1 MKIKLYNSNTKSKEL
16 FVPIDPKK
24 VTMYVCGPTVYS
36 YPHIGNARG
45 PVIFDVLARLLRR
58 EFDLTYI
65 RNITDLDDKI
75 YQAADDEGVHIS
87 EVTQRYTK
95 IYQEDMTAL
104 GVEKPDLEPLATEH
118 IPEMIEMIQVL
129 IDKKHAYENQGHVF
143 FSVETFD
150 DYGFLSNR
158 TEEEQISG
166 TRIKSSEIKNNQ
178 RDFVLWKPST
188 GETPGWD
195 SPWGFGR
202 PGWHLE
208 CSVMSKKFLGDKF
221 DIHGGGMDLIFPH
234 HENEIAQSKGAHP
247 KEQFVKYW
255 LHNGMLNLSGK
266 KMSKSDGNVK
276 LLNEYID
283 EFSGPILRFFFLK
296 SQYRS
301 PQEFNVNLL
310 KESESTLNNLIDFT
324 YGVDSELKSKE
335 VLEIFEHSMNE
346 DLNTPKMLGSL
357 FKLINESDRL
367 NEQKLLE
374 LKSSIKFVFNLL
386 GFDLI
391 KVENNE
397 KTDEELTKFFKK
409 YDINFENVNQAVSE
423 FINKREDLRKQKDF
437 ASADKMRESILGIGI
452 SLEDG
457 TDSGWSWKNS

>member
-1 MKIKLYNSNTKSKEL
+1 MLKLYNSYNNSIEK
-16 FVPIDPKK
+16 IDLNKREVK
-24 VTMYVCGPTVYS
+24 IYLCGPTVQS
-36 YPHIGNARG
+36 SPHLGHGRSAVVFDFLVRYLKYLKYN
-45 PVIFDVLARLLRR
+45 VIFV
-58 EFDLTYI
+58 
-65 RNITDLDDKI
+65 RNITDIDDKI
-75 YQAADDEGVHIS
+75 IEKSFEEGISYKELAIRVSKEFDYAYQKLNCI
-87 EVTQRYTK
+87 
-95 IYQEDMTAL
+95 
-104 GVEKPDLEPLATEH
+104 KPDKEPRATEF
-118 IPEMIEMIQVL
+118 IKEIISYIETL
-129 IDKKHAYENQGHVF
+129 IKNEYAYITKSGVYYDI
-143 FSVETFD
+143 SKFD
-150 DYGFLSNR
+150 EYLLLSGR
-158 TEEEQISG
+158 TKNEVISG
-166 TRIKSSEIKNNQ
+166 TRVELEEDKNAPE
-178 RDFVLWKPST
+178 DFALWKFSKENEPYW
-188 GETPGWD
+188 E
-195 SPWGFGR
+195 SPWGNGR
-202 PGWHLE
+202 PGWHIE
-208 CSVMSKKFLGDKF
+208 CSSMIEAILGRTIDF
-221 DIHGGGMDLIFPH
+221 HCGGNDLIFPH
-234 HENEIAQSKGAHP
+234 HENEIAQSKGAYP

-266 KMSKSDGNVK
+266 KMSKSDGNIK

-283 EFSGPILRFFFLK
+283 EFSGPVLRFFFLK

-335 VLEIFEHSMNE
+335 VLDIFEDSMNE

-357 FKLINESDRL
+357 FKLINESDTL
-367 NEQKLLE
+367 NEQKLSE

-437 ASADKMRESILGIGI
+437 ESADKMRESILGIGI

>member
-1 MKIKLYNSNTKSKEL
+1 MLKLYNSYNNSIEK
-16 FVPIDPKK
+16 IDLNKREVK
-24 VTMYVCGPTVYS
+24 IYLCGPTVQS
-36 YPHIGNARG
+36 SPHLGHGRSAVVFDFLVRYLKYLKYN
-45 PVIFDVLARLLRR
+45 VIFV
-58 EFDLTYI
+58 
-65 RNITDLDDKI
+65 RNITDIDDKI
-75 YQAADDEGVHIS
+75 IEKSFEEGISYKELAIRVSKEFDYAYQKLNCI
-87 EVTQRYTK
+87 
-95 IYQEDMTAL
+95 
-104 GVEKPDLEPLATEH
+104 KPDKEPRATEF
-118 IPEMIEMIQVL
+118 IKEIISYIETL
-129 IDKKHAYENQGHVF
+129 IKNEYAYITQSGVYYDI
-143 FSVETFD
+143 SKFD
-150 DYGFLSNR
+150 EYLLLSGR
-158 TEEEQISG
+158 TKNEVISG
-166 TRIKSSEIKNNQ
+166 TRVELEEDKNAPE
-178 RDFVLWKPST
+178 DFALWKFSKENEPYW
-188 GETPGWD
+188 E
-195 SPWGFGR
+195 SPWGNGR
-202 PGWHLE
+202 PGWHIE
-208 CSVMSKKFLGDKF
+208 CSSMIEAILGRTIDF
-221 DIHGGGMDLIFPH
+221 HCGGNDLIFPH
-234 HENEIAQSKGAHP
+234 HENEIAQSKGAYP

-266 KMSKSDGNVK
+266 KMSKSDGNIK

-283 EFSGPILRFFFLK
+283 EFSGPVLRFFFLK

-335 VLEIFEHSMNE
+335 VLDIFEDSMNE

-357 FKLINESDRL
+357 FKLINESDTL
-367 NEQKLLE
+367 NEQKLSE

-391 KVENNE
+391 KVDNNQ

-409 YDINFENVNQAVSE
+409 YEIKFENVNQAVSE

-437 ASADKMRESILGIGI
+437 ESADKMRESILGIGI

>member
-1 MKIKLYNSNTKSKEL
+1 MLKLYNSYNNSIEK
-16 FVPIDPKK
+16 IDLNKREVK
-24 VTMYVCGPTVYS
+24 IYLCGPTVQS
-36 YPHIGNARG
+36 SPHLGHGRSAVVFDFLVRYLKYLKYN
-45 PVIFDVLARLLRR
+45 VIFV
-58 EFDLTYI
+58 
-65 RNITDLDDKI
+65 RNITDIDDKI
-75 YQAADDEGVHIS
+75 IEKSFEEGISYKELAIRVSKEFDYAYQKLNCI
-87 EVTQRYTK
+87 
-95 IYQEDMTAL
+95 
-104 GVEKPDLEPLATEH
+104 KPDKEPRATEF
-118 IPEMIEMIQVL
+118 IKEIISYIETL
-129 IDKKHAYENQGHVF
+129 IKNEYAYITKSGVYYDI
-143 FSVETFD
+143 SKFD
-150 DYGFLSNR
+150 EYLLLSGR
-158 TEEEQISG
+158 TKNEVISG
-166 TRIKSSEIKNNQ
+166 TRVELEEDKNAAE
-178 RDFVLWKPST
+178 DFALWKFSKENEPYW
-188 GETPGWD
+188 E
-195 SPWGFGR
+195 SPWGNGR
-202 PGWHLE
+202 PGWHIE
-208 CSVMSKKFLGDKF
+208 CSSMIEAILGRTIDF
-221 DIHGGGMDLIFPH
+221 HCGGNDLIFPH

-266 KMSKSDGNVK
+266 KMSKSDGNIK

-283 EFSGPILRFFFLK
+283 EFSGPVLRFFFLK

-335 VLEIFEHSMNE
+335 VLDIFEDSMND

-357 FKLINESDRL
+357 FKLINQSDTL
-367 NEQKLLE
+367 NEQKLSE

-391 KVENNE
+391 KVDNNQ

-409 YDINFENVNQAVSE
+409 YEIKFENVNQAVSE

-437 ASADKMRESILGIGI
+437 ESADKMRESILGIGI

>member
-1 MKIKLYNSNTKSKEL
+1 MLKLHNSYSNSIEKIDLNKREVKIYL
-16 FVPIDPKK
+16 
-24 VTMYVCGPTVYS
+24 CGPTVQS
-36 YPHIGNARG
+36 SPHLGHGRSAVVFDFLVRYLKYLKYN
-45 PVIFDVLARLLRR
+45 VIFV
-58 EFDLTYI
+58 
-65 RNITDLDDKI
+65 RNITDIDDKI
-75 YQAADDEGVHIS
+75 IEKSFEENISYKELAMRVSKEFDYAYQKLNCI
-87 EVTQRYTK
+87 
-95 IYQEDMTAL
+95 
-104 GVEKPDLEPLATEH
+104 KPDKEPRATEF
-118 IPEMIEMIQVL
+118 IKEIISYIETL
-129 IDKKHAYENQGHVF
+129 IKNEYAYITKSGVYYDI
-143 FSVETFD
+143 SKFD
-150 DYGFLSNR
+150 EYLLLSGR
-158 TEEEQISG
+158 TKNEVISG
-166 TRIKSSEIKNNQ
+166 TRVELEEDKNAAE
-178 RDFVLWKPST
+178 DFALWKFSKENEPYW
-188 GETPGWD
+188 E
-195 SPWGFGR
+195 SPWGNGR
-202 PGWHLE
+202 PGWHIE
-208 CSVMSKKFLGDKF
+208 CSSMIEAILGKTIDF
-221 DIHGGGMDLIFPH
+221 HCGGNDLIFPH

-266 KMSKSDGNVK
+266 KMSKSDGNIK

-335 VLEIFEHSMNE
+335 VLDIFEDSMNE

-357 FKLINESDRL
+357 FKLINESDTL
-367 NEQKLLE
+367 NEHKLVE

-391 KVENNE
+391 KEENNQ

-409 YDINFENVNQAVSE
+409 YQINFENVNQAVAE
-423 FINKREDLRKQKDF
+423 FINKREELRKQKDF
-437 ASADKMRESILGIGI
+437 ESADKMRESILGIGI

>member
-1 MKIKLYNSNTKSKEL
+1 MLKLHNSYSNSIEKIDLNKREVKIYL
-16 FVPIDPKK
+16 
-24 VTMYVCGPTVYS
+24 CGPTVQS
-36 YPHIGNARG
+36 SPHLGHGRSAVVFDFLVRYLKYLKYN
-45 PVIFDVLARLLRR
+45 VIFV
-58 EFDLTYI
+58 
-65 RNITDLDDKI
+65 RNITDIDDKI
-75 YQAADDEGVHIS
+75 IEKSFEEGISYKELAIRVSKEFDYAYQKLNCI
-87 EVTQRYTK
+87 
-95 IYQEDMTAL
+95 
-104 GVEKPDLEPLATEH
+104 KPDKEPRATEF
-118 IPEMIEMIQVL
+118 IKEIISYIETL
-129 IDKKHAYENQGHVF
+129 IKNEYAYITKSGVYYDI
-143 FSVETFD
+143 SKFD
-150 DYGFLSNR
+150 EYLLLSGR
-158 TEEEQISG
+158 TKNEVISG
-166 TRIKSSEIKNNQ
+166 TRVELEEDKNAPE
-178 RDFVLWKPST
+178 DFALWKFSKENEPYW
-188 GETPGWD
+188 E
-195 SPWGFGR
+195 SPWGNGR
-202 PGWHLE
+202 PGWHIE
-208 CSVMSKKFLGDKF
+208 CSSMIEAILGRTIDF
-221 DIHGGGMDLIFPH
+221 HCGGNDLIFPH
-234 HENEIAQSKGAHP
+234 HENEIAQSKGAYP

-266 KMSKSDGNVK
+266 KMSKSDGNIK

-283 EFSGPILRFFFLK
+283 EFSGPVLRFFFLK

-335 VLEIFEHSMNE
+335 VLDIFEDSMNE

-357 FKLINESDRL
+357 FKLINESDTL

-391 KVENNE
+391 KVENNQ

-437 ASADKMRESILGIGI
+437 ESADKMRESILGIGI

>member
-1 MKIKLYNSNTKSKEL
+1 MLKLYNSYSNSIEK
-16 FVPIDPKK
+16 IDLNKREVK
-24 VTMYVCGPTVYS
+24 IYLCGPTVQS
-36 YPHIGNARG
+36 SPHLGHGRSAVVFDFLVRYLKYLKYN
-45 PVIFDVLARLLRR
+45 VIFV
-58 EFDLTYI
+58 
-65 RNITDLDDKI
+65 RNITDIDDKI
-75 YQAADDEGVHIS
+75 IEKSFEEGISYKELAIRVSKEFDYAYQKLNCI
-87 EVTQRYTK
+87 
-95 IYQEDMTAL
+95 
-104 GVEKPDLEPLATEH
+104 KPDKEPRATEF
-118 IPEMIEMIQVL
+118 IKEIISYIETL
-129 IDKKHAYENQGHVF
+129 IKNEYAYITKSGVYYDI
-143 FSVETFD
+143 SKFD
-150 DYGFLSNR
+150 EYLLLSGR
-158 TEEEQISG
+158 TKNEVISG
-166 TRIKSSEIKNNQ
+166 TRVELEEDKNAPE
-178 RDFVLWKPST
+178 DFALWKFSKENEPYW
-188 GETPGWD
+188 E
-195 SPWGFGR
+195 SPWGNGR
-202 PGWHLE
+202 PGWHIE
-208 CSVMSKKFLGDKF
+208 CSSMIEAILGRTIDF
-221 DIHGGGMDLIFPH
+221 HCGGNDLIFPH
-234 HENEIAQSKGAHP
+234 HENEIAQSKGAYP

-266 KMSKSDGNVK
+266 KMSKSDGNIK

-283 EFSGPILRFFFLK
+283 EFSGPVLRFFFLK

-335 VLEIFEHSMNE
+335 VLDIFEDSMNE

-357 FKLINESDRL
+357 FKLINESDTL

-409 YDINFENVNQAVSE
+409 YDINFKNVNQAVSE

-437 ASADKMRESILGIGI
+437 ESADKMRESILGIGI

>member
-1 MKIKLYNSNTKSKEL
+1 MLKLYNSYNNSIEK
-16 FVPIDPKK
+16 IDLNKREVK
-24 VTMYVCGPTVYS
+24 IYLCGPTVQS
-36 YPHIGNARG
+36 SPHLGHGRSAVVFDFLVRYLKYLKYN
-45 PVIFDVLARLLRR
+45 VIFV
-58 EFDLTYI
+58 
-65 RNITDLDDKI
+65 RNITDIDDKI
-75 YQAADDEGVHIS
+75 IEKSFEEDISYKELAMRVSKEFDYAYQKLNCI
-87 EVTQRYTK
+87 
-95 IYQEDMTAL
+95 
-104 GVEKPDLEPLATEH
+104 KPDKEPRATEF
-118 IPEMIEMIQVL
+118 IKEIISYIETL
-129 IDKKHAYENQGHVF
+129 IKNEYAYITKSGVYYDI
-143 FSVETFD
+143 SKFD
-150 DYGFLSNR
+150 EYLLLSGR
-158 TEEEQISG
+158 TKNEVISG
-166 TRIKSSEIKNNQ
+166 TRVELEEDKNAAE
-178 RDFVLWKPST
+178 DFALWKFSKENEPYW
-188 GETPGWD
+188 E
-195 SPWGFGR
+195 SPWGNGR
-202 PGWHLE
+202 PGWHIE
-208 CSVMSKKFLGDKF
+208 CSSMIEAILGRTIDF
-221 DIHGGGMDLIFPH
+221 HCGGNDLIFPH
-234 HENEIAQSKGAHP
+234 HENEIAQSKGAYP

-266 KMSKSDGNVK
+266 KMSKSDGNIK

-283 EFSGPILRFFFLK
+283 EFSGPVLRFFFLK

-335 VLEIFEHSMNE
+335 VLDIFEDSMNE

-357 FKLINESDRL
+357 FKLINESDTL
-367 NEQKLLE
+367 NEQKLSE

-391 KVENNE
+391 KVDNNQ

-409 YDINFENVNQAVSE
+409 YEIKFENVNQAVSE

-437 ASADKMRESILGIGI
+437 ESADKMRESILGIGI

>member
-1 MKIKLYNSNTKSKEL
+1 MLKLYNSYSNSIEK
-16 FVPIDPKK
+16 IDLNKREVK
-24 VTMYVCGPTVYS
+24 IYLCGPTVQS
-36 YPHIGNARG
+36 SPHLGHGRSAVVFDFFVRYLKYLKYN
-45 PVIFDVLARLLRR
+45 VIFV
-58 EFDLTYI
+58 
-65 RNITDLDDKI
+65 RNITDIDDKI
-75 YQAADDEGVHIS
+75 IEKSFEENISYKELAMRVSKEFDYAYQKLNCI
-87 EVTQRYTK
+87 
-95 IYQEDMTAL
+95 
-104 GVEKPDLEPLATEH
+104 KPDEEPRATEF
-118 IPEMIEMIQVL
+118 IKEIISYIETL
-129 IDKKHAYENQGHVF
+129 IKNEYAYITNSGVYYDI
-143 FSVETFD
+143 SKFD
-150 DYGFLSNR
+150 EYLLLSGR
-158 TEEEQISG
+158 TKNEVISG
-166 TRIKSSEIKNNQ
+166 TRVELEEDKNSPE
-178 RDFVLWKPST
+178 DFALWKFSKENEPYW
-188 GETPGWD
+188 E
-195 SPWGFGR
+195 SPWGNGR
-202 PGWHLE
+202 PGWHIE
-208 CSVMSKKFLGDKF
+208 CSSMIEGILGKTIDF
-221 DIHGGGMDLIFPH
+221 HCGGNDLIFPH

-357 FKLINESDRL
+357 FKLINESNTL

>member
-1 MKIKLYNSNTKSKEL
+1 MLKLYNSYNNSIEK
-16 FVPIDPKK
+16 IDLNKREVK
-24 VTMYVCGPTVYS
+24 IYLCGPTVQS
-36 YPHIGNARG
+36 SPHLGHGRSAVVFDFLVRYLKYLKYN
-45 PVIFDVLARLLRR
+45 VIFV
-58 EFDLTYI
+58 
-65 RNITDLDDKI
+65 RNITDIDDKI
-75 YQAADDEGVHIS
+75 IEKSFEENISYKELAMRVSKEFDYAYQKLNCI
-87 EVTQRYTK
+87 
-95 IYQEDMTAL
+95 
-104 GVEKPDLEPLATEH
+104 KPDKEPRATEF
-118 IPEMIEMIQVL
+118 IKEIISYIETL
-129 IDKKHAYENQGHVF
+129 IKNEYAYITKSGVYYDI
-143 FSVETFD
+143 SKFD
-150 DYGFLSNR
+150 EYLLLSGR
-158 TEEEQISG
+158 TKNEVISG
-166 TRIKSSEIKNNQ
+166 TRVELEEDKNSPE
-178 RDFVLWKPST
+178 DFALWKFSKENEPYW
-188 GETPGWD
+188 E
-195 SPWGFGR
+195 SPWGNGR
-202 PGWHLE
+202 PGWHIE
-208 CSVMSKKFLGDKF
+208 CSSMIEAILGRTIDF
-221 DIHGGGMDLIFPH
+221 HCGGNDLIFPH
-234 HENEIAQSKGAHP
+234 HENEIAQSKGAYP

-266 KMSKSDGNVK
+266 KMSKSDGNIK

-283 EFSGPILRFFFLK
+283 EFSGPVLRFFFLK

-335 VLEIFEHSMNE
+335 VLDIFEDSMNE

-357 FKLINESDRL
+357 FKLINESDTL
-367 NEQKLLE
+367 NEQKLSE

-391 KVENNE
+391 KVDNNQ

-409 YDINFENVNQAVSE
+409 YEIKFENVNQAVSE

-437 ASADKMRESILGIGI
+437 ESADKMRESILGIGI

>member
-1 MKIKLYNSNTKSKEL
+1 MLKLYNSYSNSIEK
-16 FVPIDPKK
+16 IDLNKREVK
-24 VTMYVCGPTVYS
+24 IYLCGPTVQS
-36 YPHIGNARG
+36 SPHLGHGRSAVVFDFLVRYLKYLKYN
-45 PVIFDVLARLLRR
+45 VIFV
-58 EFDLTYI
+58 
-65 RNITDLDDKI
+65 RNITDIDDKI
-75 YQAADDEGVHIS
+75 IEKSFEEGISYKELAIRVSKEFDYAYQKLNCI
-87 EVTQRYTK
+87 
-95 IYQEDMTAL
+95 
-104 GVEKPDLEPLATEH
+104 KPDKEPRATEF
-118 IPEMIEMIQVL
+118 IKEIISYIETL
-129 IDKKHAYENQGHVF
+129 IKSEYAYITKSGVYYDI
-143 FSVETFD
+143 SKFD
-150 DYGFLSNR
+150 EYLLLSGR
-158 TEEEQISG
+158 TKNEVISG
-166 TRIKSSEIKNNQ
+166 TRVELEEDKNAPE
-178 RDFVLWKPST
+178 DFALWKFSKENEPYW
-188 GETPGWD
+188 E
-195 SPWGFGR
+195 SPWGNGR
-202 PGWHLE
+202 PGWHIE
-208 CSVMSKKFLGDKF
+208 CSSMIEAILGRTIDF
-221 DIHGGGMDLIFPH
+221 HCGGNDLIFPH
-234 HENEIAQSKGAHP
+234 HENEIAQSKGAYP

-266 KMSKSDGNVK
+266 KMSKSDGNIK

-283 EFSGPILRFFFLK
+283 EFSGPVLRFFFLK

-335 VLEIFEHSMNE
+335 VLDIFEDSMNE

-357 FKLINESDRL
+357 FKLINESDTL
-367 NEQKLLE
+367 NEQKLSE

-391 KVENNE
+391 KVDNNQ

-409 YDINFENVNQAVSE
+409 YEIKFENVNQAVSE

-437 ASADKMRESILGIGI
+437 ESADKMRESILGIGI

>member
-1 MKIKLYNSNTKSKEL
+1 MLKLYNSYSNSIEK
-16 FVPIDPKK
+16 IDLNKREVK
-24 VTMYVCGPTVYS
+24 IYLCGPTVQS
-36 YPHIGNARG
+36 SPHLGHGRSAVVFDFLVRYLKYLKYN
-45 PVIFDVLARLLRR
+45 VIFV
-58 EFDLTYI
+58 
-65 RNITDLDDKI
+65 RNITDIDDKI
-75 YQAADDEGVHIS
+75 IEKSFEENISYKELAMRVSKEFDYAYQKLNCI
-87 EVTQRYTK
+87 
-95 IYQEDMTAL
+95 
-104 GVEKPDLEPLATEH
+104 KPDKEPRATEF
-118 IPEMIEMIQVL
+118 IKEIISYIETL
-129 IDKKHAYENQGHVF
+129 IKNEYAYITKSGVYYDI
-143 FSVETFD
+143 SKFD
-150 DYGFLSNR
+150 EYLLLSGR
-158 TEEEQISG
+158 TKNEVISG
-166 TRIKSSEIKNNQ
+166 TRVELEEDKNAAE
-178 RDFVLWKPST
+178 DFALWKFSKENEPYW
-188 GETPGWD
+188 E
-195 SPWGFGR
+195 SPWGNGR
-202 PGWHLE
+202 PGWHIE
-208 CSVMSKKFLGDKF
+208 CSSMIEAILGKTIDF
-221 DIHGGGMDLIFPH
+221 HCGGNDLIFPH

-266 KMSKSDGNVK
+266 KMSKSDGNIK

-335 VLEIFEHSMNE
+335 VLDIFEDSMNE

-357 FKLINESDRL
+357 FKLINESDKL
-367 NEQKLLE
+367 NEQNLLE

-391 KVENNE
+391 KEENNQ

-409 YDINFENVNQAVSE
+409 YQINFENVNQAVAE
-423 FINKREDLRKQKDF
+423 FINKREELRKQKDF
-437 ASADKMRESILGIGI
+437 ESADKMRESILGIGI

>member
-1 MKIKLYNSNTKSKEL
+1 MLKLHNSYSNSIEKIDLNKREVKIYL
-16 FVPIDPKK
+16 
-24 VTMYVCGPTVYS
+24 CGPTVQS
-36 YPHIGNARG
+36 SPHLGHGRSAVVFDFLVRYLKYLKYN
-45 PVIFDVLARLLRR
+45 VIFV
-58 EFDLTYI
+58 
-65 RNITDLDDKI
+65 RNITDIDDKI
-75 YQAADDEGVHIS
+75 IEKSFEENISYKELAMRVSKEFDYAYQKLNCI
-87 EVTQRYTK
+87 
-95 IYQEDMTAL
+95 
-104 GVEKPDLEPLATEH
+104 KPDKEPRATEF
-118 IPEMIEMIQVL
+118 IKEIISYIETL
-129 IDKKHAYENQGHVF
+129 IKNEYAYITKSGVYYDI
-143 FSVETFD
+143 SKFD
-150 DYGFLSNR
+150 EYLLLSGR
-158 TEEEQISG
+158 TKNEVISG
-166 TRIKSSEIKNNQ
+166 TRVELEEDKNAAE
-178 RDFVLWKPST
+178 DFALWKFSKENEPYW
-188 GETPGWD
+188 E
-195 SPWGFGR
+195 SPWGNGR
-202 PGWHLE
+202 PGWHIE
-208 CSVMSKKFLGDKF
+208 CSSMIEAILGKTIDF
-221 DIHGGGMDLIFPH
+221 HCGGNDLIFPH
-234 HENEIAQSKGAHP
+234 HENEIAQSKGANP

-266 KMSKSDGNVK
+266 KMSKSDGNIK

-335 VLEIFEHSMNE
+335 VLDIFEDSMNE

-357 FKLINESDRL
+357 FKLINESDTL
-367 NEQKLLE
+367 NEQNLLE

-391 KVENNE
+391 KEENNQ

-409 YDINFENVNQAVSE
+409 YQINFENVNQAVAE
-423 FINKREDLRKQKDF
+423 FINKREELRKQKDF
-437 ASADKMRESILGIGI
+437 ESADKMRESILGIGI

>member
-1 MKIKLYNSNTKSKEL
+1 MLKLHNSYSNSIEKIDLNKREVKIYL
-16 FVPIDPKK
+16 
-24 VTMYVCGPTVYS
+24 CGPTVQS
-36 YPHIGNARG
+36 SPHLGHGRSAVVFDFLVRYLKYLKYN
-45 PVIFDVLARLLRR
+45 VIFV
-58 EFDLTYI
+58 
-65 RNITDLDDKI
+65 RNITDIDDKI
-75 YQAADDEGVHIS
+75 IEKSFEENISYKELAMRVSKEFDYAYQKLNCI
-87 EVTQRYTK
+87 
-95 IYQEDMTAL
+95 
-104 GVEKPDLEPLATEH
+104 KPDKEPRATEF
-118 IPEMIEMIQVL
+118 IKEIISYIETL
-129 IDKKHAYENQGHVF
+129 IKNEYAYITKSGVYYDI
-143 FSVETFD
+143 SKFD
-150 DYGFLSNR
+150 EYLLLSGR
-158 TEEEQISG
+158 TKNEVISG
-166 TRIKSSEIKNNQ
+166 TRVELEEDKNAAE
-178 RDFVLWKPST
+178 DFALWKFSKENEPYW
-188 GETPGWD
+188 E
-195 SPWGFGR
+195 SPWGNGR
-202 PGWHLE
+202 PGWHIE
-208 CSVMSKKFLGDKF
+208 CSSMIEAILGKTIDF
-221 DIHGGGMDLIFPH
+221 HCGGNDLIFPH

-266 KMSKSDGNVK
+266 KMSKSDGNIK

-335 VLEIFEHSMNE
+335 VLDIFEDSMNE

-357 FKLINESDRL
+357 FKLINESDTL
-367 NEQKLLE
+367 NEQNLLE

-391 KVENNE
+391 KEENNQ

-409 YDINFENVNQAVSE
+409 YQINFENVNQAVAE
-423 FINKREDLRKQKDF
+423 FINKREELRKQKDF
-437 ASADKMRESILGIGI
+437 ESADKMRESILGIGI

>member
-1 MKIKLYNSNTKSKEL
+1 MLKLHNSYSNSIEKIDLNKREVKIYL
-16 FVPIDPKK
+16 
-24 VTMYVCGPTVYS
+24 CGPTVQS
-36 YPHIGNARG
+36 SPHLGHGRSAVVFDFLVRYLKYLKYN
-45 PVIFDVLARLLRR
+45 VIFV
-58 EFDLTYI
+58 
-65 RNITDLDDKI
+65 RNITDIDDKI
-75 YQAADDEGVHIS
+75 IEKSFEENISYKELAMRVSKEFDYAYQKLNCI
-87 EVTQRYTK
+87 
-95 IYQEDMTAL
+95 
-104 GVEKPDLEPLATEH
+104 KPDKEPRATEF
-118 IPEMIEMIQVL
+118 IKEIISYIETL
-129 IDKKHAYENQGHVF
+129 IKNEYAYITKSGVYYDI
-143 FSVETFD
+143 SKFD
-150 DYGFLSNR
+150 EYLLLSGR
-158 TEEEQISG
+158 TKNEVISG
-166 TRIKSSEIKNNQ
+166 TRVELEEDKNAAE
-178 RDFVLWKPST
+178 DFALWKFSKENEPYW
-188 GETPGWD
+188 E
-195 SPWGFGR
+195 SPWGNGR
-202 PGWHLE
+202 PGWHIE
-208 CSVMSKKFLGDKF
+208 CSSMIEAILGKTIDF
-221 DIHGGGMDLIFPH
+221 HCGGNDLIFPH

-266 KMSKSDGNVK
+266 KMSKSDGNIK

-335 VLEIFEHSMNE
+335 VLDIFEDSMNE

-357 FKLINESDRL
+357 FKLINESDTL
-367 NEQKLLE
+367 NEQNLLE

-391 KVENNE
+391 KEENNQ

-409 YDINFENVNQAVSE
+409 YEINFENVNQAVAE

-437 ASADKMRESILGIGI
+437 ESADKMRESILGIGI

>member
-1 MKIKLYNSNTKSKEL
+1 MLKLHNSYSNSIEKIDLNKREVKIYL
-16 FVPIDPKK
+16 
-24 VTMYVCGPTVYS
+24 CGPTVQS
-36 YPHIGNARG
+36 SPHLGHGRSAVVFDFLVRYLKYLKYN
-45 PVIFDVLARLLRR
+45 VIFV
-58 EFDLTYI
+58 
-65 RNITDLDDKI
+65 RNITDIDDKI
-75 YQAADDEGVHIS
+75 IEKSFEEGISYKELAIRVSKEFDYAYQKLNCI
-87 EVTQRYTK
+87 
-95 IYQEDMTAL
+95 
-104 GVEKPDLEPLATEH
+104 KPDKEPRATEF
-118 IPEMIEMIQVL
+118 IKEIISYIETL
-129 IDKKHAYENQGHVF
+129 IKNEYAYITKSGVYYDI
-143 FSVETFD
+143 SKFD
-150 DYGFLSNR
+150 EYLLLSGR
-158 TEEEQISG
+158 TKNEVISG
-166 TRIKSSEIKNNQ
+166 TRVELEEDKNAAE
-178 RDFVLWKPST
+178 DFALWKFSKENEPYW
-188 GETPGWD
+188 E
-195 SPWGFGR
+195 SPWGNGR
-202 PGWHLE
+202 PGWHIE
-208 CSVMSKKFLGDKF
+208 CSSMIEAILGRTIDF
-221 DIHGGGMDLIFPH
+221 HCGGNDLIFPH
-234 HENEIAQSKGAHP
+234 HENEIAQSKGAYP

-266 KMSKSDGNVK
+266 KMSKSDGNIK

-283 EFSGPILRFFFLK
+283 EFSGPVLRFFFLK

-335 VLEIFEHSMNE
+335 VLDIFEDSMNE

-357 FKLINESDRL
+357 FKLINESDTL
-367 NEQKLLE
+367 NEQKLSE

-391 KVENNE
+391 KVDNNQ

-409 YDINFENVNQAVSE
+409 YEIQFKNVNQAVSE

-437 ASADKMRESILGIGI
+437 ESADKMRESILGIGI